1 MKFLIKKTLII
12 LICII
17 TFSSFN
23 SYANINSRIING
35 YETSSSFDFLT
46 YIEKDNSYRCG
57 GFFVDESHVI
67 TAAHC
72 VTEEYTKNTPI
83 KVERLKVYF
92 GDNSIDKM
100 KTNPN
105 LIRDVNLITIN
116 NDYDHRFGFNNPN
129 DIAIIKLST
138 PVNNIR
144 KAKLLDSNELKE
156 KFNLEL
162 TNGLK
167 LEKNSFNLAN
177 PNLAAIG
184 WGKTE
189 INQVADKLRA
199 TYLLSVSEEN
209 CKINNENNLPNVKG
223 GYFCSDTFRTGLPT
237 DTCSGDSGSPILW
250 NNENETYIVGLVSFG
265 SKKCDASLSVYTKV
279 DSYLNFIKSNSNYN
293 SSFLENNGFNAIPKF
308 YNEEETN
315 TTKKTK
321 VVLYNGAWTTVTGTI
336 NYTYNG
342 RRVTL
347 AQNGWFLGY
356 TDFNL
361 PEGAKDI
368 VFILSRGNIS
378 FFEKQYRVED
388 LENKGQVGV
397 SAYGNV
403 GHTWAA
409 EDF

>member
-1 MKFLIKKTLII
+1 
-12 LICII
+12 
-17 TFSSFN
+17 
-23 SYANINSRIING
+23 
-35 YETSSSFDFLT
+35 
-46 YIEKDNSYRCG
+46 
-57 GFFVDESHVI
+57 
-67 TAAHC
+67 
-72 VTEEYTKNTPI
+72 
-83 KVERLKVYF
+83 
-92 GDNSIDKM
+92 
-100 KTNPN
+100 
-105 LIRDVNLITIN
+105 
-116 NDYDHRFGFNNPN
+116 
-129 DIAIIKLST
+129 
-138 PVNNIR
+138 
-144 KAKLLDSNELKE
+144 
-156 KFNLEL
+156 
-162 TNGLK
+162 
-167 LEKNSFNLAN
+167 
-177 PNLAAIG
+177 
-184 WGKTE
+184 
-189 INQVADKLRA
+189 
-199 TYLLSVSEEN
+199 
-209 CKINNENNLPNVKG
+209 
-223 GYFCSDTFRTGLPT
+223 
-237 DTCSGDSGSPILW
+237 
-250 NNENETYIVGLVSFG
+250 
-265 SKKCDASLSVYTKV
+265 
-279 DSYLNFIKSNSNYN
+279 YN